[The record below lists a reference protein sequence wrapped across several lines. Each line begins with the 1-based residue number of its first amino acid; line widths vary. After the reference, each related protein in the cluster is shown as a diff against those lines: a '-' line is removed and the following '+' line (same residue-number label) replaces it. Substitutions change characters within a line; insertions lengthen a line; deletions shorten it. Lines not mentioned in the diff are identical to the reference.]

1 MDRKKITIIG
11 GTGLVGAKL
20 ARLLAV
26 AGHEIVAASPGT
38 GVNSVT
44 GVGLDEVLAGAD
56 ILVDVSNAMSF
67 DPAEVRAFFDA
78 SGRNLIRAA
87 AAAGVKHHV
96 VLSIVGADR
105 MPGNGYFDGKLVQ
118 ERIATGSGLPY
129 TIVRSAQFFE
139 FLAAITDGYTA
150 DGLVRVSGAQF
161 QPIAAD
167 DVAANLASIAL
178 EPAVNGIVEIAG
190 PERRPFDLT
199 LGRYLKMRG
208 DARRVERDPD
218 ADYFGGRVEDL
229 SLVPLGLHRQG
240 KQDLTTWMNAQATPT
255 A

>member
-26 AGHEIVAASPGT
+26 AGHEVVAASPGT

-44 GVGLDEVLAGAD
+44 GLGLDEALAGAD

-67 DPAEVRAFFDA
+67 DPAEVRAFFEA
-78 SGRNLIRAA
+78 SGWNLIRAA

-105 MPGNGYFDGKLVQ
+105 MRGNGYFDGKLVQ
-118 ERIATGSGLPY
+118 ERIAAGSGLPY

-139 FLAAITDGYTA
+139 FLAAIADGYTA
-150 DGLVRVSGAQF
+150 DDVVRVSGAQF

-167 DVAANLASIAL
+167 DVAANLALVAL
-178 EPAVNGIVEIAG
+178 EAPVNGIVEIAG

-199 LGRYLKMRG
+199 IGRYLKMRG

-229 SLVPLGLHRQG
+229 SLVPLHLHWQG
-240 KQDLTTWMNAQATPT
+240 EQDLAAWMNAQAMP
-255 A
+255 AA